1 MTPDLMIQ
9 TINQVSDHVQVNGN
23 MVQFVFYNVTIVL
36 IFDANADRMRLIAPI
51 IEVDKLEENMLMQAM
66 EANFHSAL
74 DARYAISNGM
84 VWSAFVHPMSELSDA
99 FFRIAINQ
107 VAVAHLTFGEQYTS
121 SALVFGG
128 SEGAS

>member
-9 TINQVSDHVQVNGN
+9 TINQVGDHIQVNGN

-36 IFDANADRMRLIAPI
+36 VFDANADRMRLIAPI
-51 IEVDKLEENMLMQAM
+51 IEVDKLEDNMLMQAM

-107 VAVAHLTFGEQYTS
+107 VAVAHLTFGNQYTS
-121 SALVFGG
+121 GALVFGG
-128 SEGAS
+128 KEGAS